1 MGYYDNYI
9 SPWGVNL
16 HMHIG
21 ADLTSM
27 KGCRT
32 GVLPVSE
39 WPGSSD
45 GVTSLSVSH
54 QPQTEKKSAKEESK
68 EVMLHCV
75 FSVPNW
81 RVCVARS
88 DPRSFSESNNER
100 GGRESGNKATVRTA
114 CVGNSLHERV
124 WKLTD
129 VNKIKQAPTA
139 SPRNP
144 IAILIESLRIVSG
157 SVAPNICT

>member
-1 MGYYDNYI
+1 MGYYDSYI

-21 ADLTSM
+21 ADLTPM

-45 GVTSLSVSH
+45 GVTSSSVSH

-68 EVMLHCV
+68 EVRFHCV

-81 RVCVARS
+81 RVCVTRS
-88 DPRSFSESNNER
+88 DPRSFSESNNEGAGSLGTR
-100 GGRESGNKATVRTA
+100 LQLGSCVSATLSTRESGN
-114 CVGNSLHERV
+114 SLM
-124 WKLTD
+124 
-129 VNKIKQAPTA
+129 
-139 SPRNP
+139 
-144 IAILIESLRIVSG
+144 
-157 SVAPNICT
+157 